1 VKLAAEERETKAAI
15 VYGYLTGARFKQH
28 MQAIV
33 EAFTT
38 MQEDL
43 GAERKVMMKQWAKRN
58 MEIERVMASTA
69 GLYGDLQGIA
79 GANLGALEGLQLSV
93 LEVRAIGQHLDGE

>member
-1 VKLAAEERETKAAI
+1 AGLSMGAVGREPKAGV
-15 VYGYLTGARFKQH
+15 VYEYLTGARFKQH

-43 GAERKVMMKQWAKRN
+43 GAEKRVMMKQWAKRS

-79 GANLGALEGLQLSV
+79 GASLGALEGLQLPA
-93 LEVRAIGQHLDGE
+93 LEVRAIGQ

>member
-1 VKLAAEERETKAAI
+1 V
-15 VYGYLTGARFKQH
+15 VYQYLTGARFKQH

-43 GAERKVMMKQWAKRN
+43 GAEKKVMMKQWAKRS

-79 GANLGALEGLQLSV
+79 GASLGALEGLQLPA
-93 LEVRAIGQHLDGE
+93 LELRDRHIDKTRN

>member
-1 VKLAAEERETKAAI
+1 
-15 VYGYLTGARFKQH
+15 
-28 MQAIV
+28 M

-43 GAERKVMMKQWAKRN
+43 GAEKKVMMKQWAKRA

-79 GANLGALEGLQLSV
+79 GASLGQLEGLQPSL
-93 LEVRAIGQHLDGE
+93 LEVRALE

>member
-1 VKLAAEERETKAAI
+1 V
-15 VYGYLTGARFKQH
+15 VYQYLTGARFKQH

-33 EAFTT
+33 EAFSK

-43 GAERKVMMKQWAKRN
+43 CAEKKVMMKQWAKRS

-79 GANLGALEGLQLSV
+79 GASLGALEGLQLPA
-93 LEVRAIGQHLDGE
+93 LEVRAIGQQVSGQ